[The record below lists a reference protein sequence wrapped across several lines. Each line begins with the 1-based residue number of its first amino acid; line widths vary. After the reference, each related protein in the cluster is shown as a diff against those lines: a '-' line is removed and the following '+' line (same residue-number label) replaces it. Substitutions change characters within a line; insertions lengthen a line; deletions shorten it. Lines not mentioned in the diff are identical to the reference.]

1 MTTRKKEASQCN
13 AGCGPEVD
21 ANYEDGDFN
30 EDHDDE
36 HALYGYESLL

>member
-1 MTTRKKEASQCN
+1 MTTGKKEASQCN
-13 AGCGPEVD
+13 AGCGSEG
-21 ANYEDGDFN
+21 NYEDGYYH